1 MIEESKNC
9 SEVIE
14 THFNKELMMA
24 KRDNEN
30 FKNSTKYQICDNT
43 YVDGDVKVRDHCH
56 ITEDIEVL
64 RIEIVISMLN

>member
-24 KRDNEN
+24 KKDNEN
-30 FKNSTKYQICDNT
+30 FKNSAKY
-43 YVDGDVKVRDHCH
+43 
-56 ITEDIEVL
+56 
-64 RIEIVISMLN
+64 

>member
-24 KRDNEN
+24 KKDNEN
-30 FKNSTKYQICDNT
+30 FENSTKYQICDNT